1 MLLLAS
7 LISAM
12 KHFLLTSLLM
22 VVLSCAQHSQNTN
35 SLQLVSVSEFST
47 ALNDAKG
54 AQIIDVR
61 TPEEF
66 ATGHLENAQ
75 NINIYDSDFAARI
88 GKLDKEKPVF
98 VYCKA
103 GGRSADAA
111 GQMQKMGFK
120 QVYDLKGG
128 FMAWSAA
135 GKPSSQATVVIAET
149 FTVED
154 YEKLLQ
160 SGEPILIDYYAPWCG
175 PCKKM
180 EPILNT
186 LTAEYKGKVT
196 IIRINVDEAKTLVKR
211 EKIENIPVV
220 TCIKSGKEIKRVNG
234 FQDES
239 ALRGMIGELLQ

>member
-1 MLLLAS
+1 MNLRMKKIAL
-7 LISAM
+7 SAIIM
-12 KHFLLTSLLM
+12 FA
-22 VVLSCAQHSQNTN
+22 LSCSQHSQNTN
-35 SLQLVSVSEFST
+35 SLQLISVSDFSA
-47 ALNDAKG
+47 ALNAAGD

-75 NINIYDSDFAARI
+75 NINIYDADFAQRI
-88 GKLDKEKPVF
+88 GQLDKEAPVF

-120 QVYDLKGG
+120 HVYDMKGG

-135 GKPSSQATVVIAET
+135 GKPSTQASVIIAET
-149 FTVED
+149 FTVDD

-160 SGEPILIDYYAPWCG
+160 SGEPLMIDYYAPWCG

-180 EPILNT
+180 EPILNA
-186 LTAEYKGKVT
+186 LSSEFEGKVR
-196 IIRINVDEAKTLVKR
+196 IVRINVDEAKTLVKR

-234 FQDES
+234 FQDET
-239 ALRGMIGELLQ
+239 ALRGMIKDLLQ

>member
-1 MLLLAS
+1 
-7 LISAM
+7 M
-12 KHFLLTSLLM
+12 KHILLTSMLM
-22 VVLSCAQHSQNTN
+22 VALSCAQHSQNTN
-35 SLQLVSVSEFST
+35 SLQLVSVSDFSA
-47 ALNDAKG
+47 ALNASGD

-66 ATGHLENAQ
+66 ATGHLEKAQ
-75 NINIYDSDFAARI
+75 NINIYDADFAQRI
-88 GKLDKEKPVF
+88 GQLDKEAPVF

-120 QVYDLKGG
+120 HVYDLKGG

-135 GKPSSQATVVIAET
+135 GKPSTQASVIIAET
-149 FTVED
+149 FTVDD
-154 YEKLLQ
+154 YEKLLL
-160 SGEPILIDYYAPWCG
+160 SGEPLLIDYYAPWCG

-180 EPILNT
+180 EPILNA
-186 LTAEYKGKVT
+186 LTPEFQGKVK

-234 FQDES
+234 FQDET